1 MKITSKPLNAIV
13 GTLMASSVALMGA
26 ATVNA
31 DVNPF
36 GATELQGGYMQIAG
50 KGEGSCGEGKCG
62 AKKGKEGSCGVDK
75 SGSDQA
81 KGNEGSCGGKNKTKV
96 KGKEGSCGE
105 GKCGGKK
112 A

>member
-1 MKITSKPLNAIV
+1 MKISFKPLNAV
-13 GTLMASSVALMGA
+13 AGTLMASSVALMGA

-36 GATELQGGYMQIAG
+36 GATELQGGYMLIAG

-62 AKKGKEGSCGVDK
+62 AKKGKEGSSGVGK
-75 SGSDQA
+75 SGGDQA
-81 KGNEGSCGGKNKTKV
+81 KGNEGSCGGKTKTKV